1 MAANRGTILFV
12 GTKRQARDIVAEEAR
27 RTGMPYVEQEI
38 IVRDG
43 QISGVDTAVNISSK
57 PGKTNAGAVK

>member
-27 RTGMPYVEQEI
+27 RAGMPYVEQ
-38 IVRDG
+38 R
-43 QISGVDTAVNISSK
+43 
-57 PGKTNAGAVK
+57 